1 MNVDRNPITTSKL
14 PVCTRFGRPRYA
26 PYFFYSIF
34 LTCPSVRESLYLN
47 IKYRMLREGAFRC
60 LNYPSVLNLRLEV
73 EHIIEREVEAVLQ
86 ASPSS
91 LKTRIILVGNLID
104 ALESDAGW
112 VELYGITGELIVPDT
127 YKEEDEVGELL
138 KKVKQVAI
146 QLN

>member
-1 MNVDRNPITTSKL
+1 
-14 PVCTRFGRPRYA
+14 
-26 PYFFYSIF
+26 
-34 LTCPSVRESLYLN
+34 
-47 IKYRMLREGAFRC
+47 MLREGELCC
-60 LNYPSVLNLRLEV
+60 LNYPSVVNLRPEV

-91 LKTRIILVGNLID
+91 LKTRIIMVGNLID

-127 YKEEDEVGELL
+127 HKEEDEIDELL